1 MALVRQL
8 VPEDA
13 DALRMLRL
21 EALELHPEAFGSSH
35 AEESARSVDAFAA
48 WTTGDFI
55 AGGFIDH
62 QLDAMAGLSI
72 PKTAKQMHK
81 GMLWGVYVRG
91 CRRGSGLAEAVMGA
105 VLDHAGTRV
114 EQVHLSVA
122 ATNDRAVNL
131 YRRLGF
137 EPYGIER
144 RALMVDGIYIDE
156 LLMMKFLSR

>member
-13 DALRMLRL
+13 EALRILRL

-35 AEESARSVDAFAA
+35 AEESARPVDAFAA
-48 WTTGDFI
+48 WTTGGYI
-55 AGGFIDH
+55 AGGFVDD
-62 QLDAMAGLSI
+62 QLDAMAGLSV

-81 GMLWGVYVRG
+81 GILWGVYVRE
-91 CRRGSGLAEAVMGA
+91 CRRGSGLAEAVIDA

-122 ATNDRAVNL
+122 VNNDHAINL

-137 EPYGIER
+137 EAYGTER
-144 RALMVDGIYIDE
+144 RALMVNGIYIDE
-156 LLMMKFLSR
+156 LLMVKFLSH

>member
-8 VPEDA
+8 GPADA
-13 DALRMLRL
+13 EALRMLRL
-21 EALELHPEAFGSSH
+21 ESLELHPEAFGSSH

-48 WTTGDFI
+48 WTTGGYI
-55 AGGFIDH
+55 AGGFVDG
-62 QLDAMAGLSI
+62 QFDAMAGLSI
-72 PKTAKQMHK
+72 PRTAKQMHK
-81 GMLWGVYVRG
+81 GMLWGVYVRE

-122 ATNDRAVNL
+122 AANERAVNL

-137 EPYGIER
+137 EPYGTEP
-144 RALMVDGIYIDE
+144 RALMVNGIYIDE
-156 LLMMKFLSR
+156 LLMVKFLSR